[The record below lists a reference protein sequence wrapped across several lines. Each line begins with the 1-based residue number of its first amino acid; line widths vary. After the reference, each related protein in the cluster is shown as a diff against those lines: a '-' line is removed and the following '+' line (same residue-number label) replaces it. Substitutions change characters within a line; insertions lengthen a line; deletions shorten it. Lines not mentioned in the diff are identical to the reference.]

1 MSEKTQTVTE
11 GLGLEEAFFEAAKEI
26 VVGKLKEYDTIS
38 EALEAAAEDVRDEE
52 LGESNFRVSDYE
64 KKLILSGFIMGCVR
78 TESMMTQK
86 LDELKLV
93 MSLMAMSKKIG
104 KNKDGSPI
112 FGGAIDASDMP
123 KELRDLLE
131 GLTKSDDSDDD
142 SDDD

>member
-1 MSEKTQTVTE
+1 MSEKTQTVTG

-38 EALEAAAEDVRDEE
+38 EALEAAAEDVRDNE

-78 TESMMTQK
+78 TESAMSQK
-86 LDELKLV
+86 LDELKAV
-93 MSLMAMSKKIG
+93 MMLMSMSKQVG
-104 KNKDGSPI
+104 KGKDGSPI
-112 FGGAIDASDMP
+112 FGGSIDASDMP

-131 GLTKSDDSDDD
+131 GLAGKDDD

>member
-1 MSEKTQTVTE
+1 MSEKNQTVTG
-11 GLGLEEAFFEAAKEI
+11 GLGLEESFFESAKEI

-64 KKLILSGFIMGCVR
+64 KKLILAGFIMGCVR
-78 TESMMTQK
+78 TESLTSQK

-104 KNKDGSPI
+104 KDKDGSPI

-131 GLTKSDDSDDD
+131 KLSGGDDD

>member
-1 MSEKTQTVTE
+1 
-11 GLGLEEAFFEAAKEI
+11 
-26 VVGKLKEYDTIS
+26 
-38 EALEAAAEDVRDEE
+38 
-52 LGESNFRVSDYE
+52 
-64 KKLILSGFIMGCVR
+64 MGCVR

-131 GLTKSDDSDDD
+131 GLMKSDDSDDD

>member
-1 MSEKTQTVTE
+1 MSEKTQTVTG

-64 KKLILSGFIMGCVR
+64 KKLILAGFIMGCVR
-78 TESMMTQK
+78 TESMMSRK
-86 LDELKLV
+86 LDELKAV
-93 MSLMAMSKKIG
+93 MMLMSMSKQVG
-104 KNKDGSPI
+104 KGKDGSPI

-123 KELRDLLE
+123 QELRDLLE
-131 GLTKSDDSDDD
+131 SLTGGDDSDDD
-142 SDDD
+142 

>member
-1 MSEKTQTVTE
+1 
-11 GLGLEEAFFEAAKEI
+11 
-26 VVGKLKEYDTIS
+26 
-38 EALEAAAEDVRDEE
+38 
-52 LGESNFRVSDYE
+52 
-64 KKLILSGFIMGCVR
+64 
-78 TESMMTQK
+78 
-86 LDELKLV
+86 

-131 GLTKSDDSDDD
+131 GLMKSDDSDDD